1 MNLAGNDLL
10 FDMIVMRNA
19 MSATITASRAALG
32 SDQPHFMESPDL
44 YVDTIEALSP
54 EDQHTL
60 IELIQRRLAERRRS
74 EIAHNAVVTLQAA
87 RGGRARQGSLDDLK
101 HDLLAEP

>member
-1 MNLAGNDLL
+1 MT
-10 FDMIVMRNA
+10 
-19 MSATITASRAALG
+19 SATTLG
-32 SDQPHFMESPDL
+32 SFGFVQKGRKPETDASL
-44 YVDTIEALSP
+44 

-74 EIAHNAVVTLQAA
+74 EIAHNATVTLQAV